1 MNPNNSPPNGA
12 PYGIYSAAWTTYE
25 VDSIGNIIQALSNT
39 DTIEI
44 NLVDCSTF
52 AIDNIISNDA
62 TCFGGNDGDALV
74 VVSSGSGNYDYLWSS
89 GQTSENI
96 QSLTA
101 GTYTISV
108 TDLSTGCIAID
119 SVLINE
125 PLQIS
130 ASYTSNN
137 ITCNGGNDGA
147 ISITTTNG
155 SGL

>member
-1 MNPNNSPPNGA
+1 MII
-12 PYGIYSAAWTTYE
+12 YG
-25 VDSIGNIIQALSNT
+25 L
-39 DTIEI
+39 
-44 NLVDCSTF
+44 
-52 AIDNIISNDA
+52 
-62 TCFGGNDGDALV
+62 
-74 VVSSGSGNYDYLWSS
+74 S

-108 TDLSTGCIAID
+108 TDLSTGCTALD

-137 ITCNGGNDGA
+137 ITCNGGSDGA

-155 SGL
+155 SGSYDFNWTSHTSLNGSSVNNLFADTYVIDIIDLNCSDVISLSITIFEPLPLSIDSTFSSDNTSCDPACL